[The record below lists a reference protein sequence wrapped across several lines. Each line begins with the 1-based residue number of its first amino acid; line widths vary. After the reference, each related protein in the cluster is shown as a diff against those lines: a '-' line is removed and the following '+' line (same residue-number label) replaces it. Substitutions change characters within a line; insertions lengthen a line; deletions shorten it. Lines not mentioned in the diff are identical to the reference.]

1 MGYSDNTK
9 GFRRRNVITK
19 LETLLHDIRFNME
32 YIQDTL
38 NHDNDWM
45 MDEEYNQWVYELED
59 LEHHYSCVRTT
70 YCLMVKGSRVSKHDL
85 IYCNDI
91 RKKIK

>member
-45 MDEEYNQWVYELED
+45 MDEEYNQWIHELED
-59 LEHHYSCVRTT
+59 LEQHY
-70 YCLMVKGSRVSKHDL
+70 
-85 IYCNDI
+85 
-91 RKKIK
+91 

>member
-1 MGYSDNTK
+1 MVYTDNTR

-45 MDEEYNQWVYELED
+45 MDEEYNQWIHELED
-59 LEHHYSCVRTT
+59 LELDGLPEAGDGDTGAS
-70 YCLMVKGSRVSKHDL
+70 L
-85 IYCNDI
+85 
-91 RKKIK
+91 